1 MKSRSSWV
9 AIMFA
14 NLAYI
19 NAQLTHAH
27 SLRCLEGIAPF
38 RRNSWSSPNSVT
50 ASAAADCEQVSVAAA
65 FVYCTINWR
74 YKSNRAFVLYC
85 RVNNKHECSLSLT
98 LTHPHA
104 FICRA
109 YAVLGTRAQRTCN
122 CYVTV
127 DWALLLH
134 TPENCKQR
142 LVKSCQVA
150 LEW

>member
-27 SLRCLEGIAPF
+27 TLMVP
-38 RRNSWSSPNSVT
+38 
-50 ASAAADCEQVSVAAA
+50 
-65 FVYCTINWR
+65 WR
-74 YKSNRAFVLYC
+74 YCSIQAEFLKFTEQRHCLCSHWLRTGFGCGGFCLLYDKLALQIKSGIRTLLSREQWA
-85 RVNNKHECSLSLT
+85 RVPSFSLT
-98 LTHPHA
+98 HTHA

-127 DWALLLH
+127 GWALLLH
-134 TPENCKQR
+134 TPENCKQK